1 MIKNGHTFSI
11 FRSPHG
17 PKFDD
22 ADEILSIQMWN
33 CEDMHVPRTDHS
45 FFCHSSSFHP
55 SLKFL
60 HAWSKWL
67 ECFPHSPVRLYG
79 DDKLLSTRPD
89 QFIPPR
95 DHRHVCVR
103 TPAGRDEWEGMMQ
116 KKSYFHKQICHGIVQ
131 LLVLRLKRAIETQ
144 NISQPFYTRT
154 QREIWM
160 GKRSLYMCPFSHES
174 LALSMSLSIYRVWCQ
189 MWTC

>member
-1 MIKNGHTFSI
+1 M
-11 FRSPHG
+11 
-17 PKFDD
+17 
-22 ADEILSIQMWN
+22 
-33 CEDMHVPRTDHS
+33 
-45 FFCHSSSFHP
+45 
-55 SLKFL
+55 
-60 HAWSKWL
+60 
-67 ECFPHSPVRLYG
+67 
-79 DDKLLSTRPD
+79 LSTRPD
-89 QFIPPR
+89 QSIPPR
-95 DHRHVCVR
+95 DHRPVCVR

-174 LALSMSLSIYRVWCQ
+174 LALSISLSLFLSIECGARCGLARFWFHFFHLLFCGWSLHDTFIAEWKLLMDSPFERLCYVSRTIELYPSAC
-189 MWTC
+189 TPFRGSGE